1 MKILVIIPAYNE
13 EDSILDTVSGLKK
26 LHPEAD
32 VLVVNDCSTD
42 RTEAILAENGI
53 RHVRLPLNLGIGGA
67 MQCGYRYACFGNYDI
82 AVQMDGDGQHP
93 AEELDKLLAPI
104 LDGTADLSIGSRFV
118 EGEGFQS
125 SAMRR
130 MGIRFLSGLI
140 RLRTGKR
147 ILDVTSG
154 YRAVDLRCAELFSR
168 EYAQDYPEP
177 ESLVLAARSGAK
189 ICEVPVQMRERQ
201 GGVSSISFLRSIYY
215 MIKVSLAILTCSAP
229 KKN

>member
-32 VLVVNDCSTD
+32 VVVINDCSTD
-42 RTEAILAENGI
+42 RTEQILTENGI
-53 RHVRLPLNLGIGGA
+53 RHVRLPVNLGIGGA
-67 MQCGYRYACFGNYDI
+67 MQCGYRYACLGRYDV

-104 LDGTADLSIGSRFV
+104 LDGSADLSIGSRFV
-118 EGEGFQS
+118 TGEGFQS
-125 SAMRR
+125 SVMRR
-130 MGIRFLSGLI
+130 AGIRFLSFLI
-140 RLRTGKR
+140 RLRTGQR

-154 YRAVDLRCAELFSR
+154 YRAVNLHYATLFSR

-177 ESLVLAARSGAK
+177 ESLVLAARAGGR
-189 ICEVPVQMRERQ
+189 ITEVPVQMRERQ

-215 MIKVSLAILTCSAP
+215 MIKVSLAILSCNAP
-229 KKN
+229 KQ